1 MSNEKRPYKG
11 GNGKPGHAGNGKPG
25 NGKFSQGSGQGKF
38 NQGSG
43 QGEGGAKRKRRRR
56 SGSGNGSGAGEQNR
70 QQSQNSERT
79 QNQRSQNQRSQN
91 QSSQSQRSQGRPQK
105 WDDNSRG
112 DKKRF
117 EPRGENRHENRAE
130 SRTGRRFDG
139 LTSSERAE
147 RRAKTAHEDTKRGGG
162 GASRRNKSGHERNR
176 RSMSAREF
184 SAAAPSARSRTAD
197 TARATVFE
205 VLRSVAESDAY
216 ANLVLPKAIRSH
228 RLDHRDAGFATEL
241 TYGTLRHQG
250 TYDAILRHC
259 VDRPLE
265 KVGATT
271 LIVLRMGVHQLLNM
285 RVPAHAAL
293 NQSVSLAREKIGSGP
308 ASFINAVLRRVSERT
323 PEEWYELIVEE
334 AKDDTERMAL
344 LASHPGWIVRS
355 MRQAL
360 VAHGRPATEIEQL
373 LEADNLA
380 PVVNLV
386 ALPGLGSLEEAREQ
400 GAVDGELVEGS
411 ALYASGDLARL
422 ESVREGTVRAQDA
435 GSQLVARA
443 LAAAPLDGTDTA
455 WLDLCAGPGGKAALL
470 GALGIQRGASLVAN
484 EAAAHRAQLV
494 EGSLRPLPE
503 GSYAVLTGDG
513 REITSTLRA
522 HASELP
528 GSVEP
533 DQLFDRVMVDVPC
546 SGLGALRRR
555 PEARWRKSPRDIAE
569 LLPLQRQ
576 LLDAAI
582 SVTRPGGVIAYVT
595 CSPHAAETQ
604 NIVAEVLESGAVSL
618 LDSAAIL
625 REVALHTEGANGEP
639 VSVLAGEKD
648 PGHTPEIKVKKGAPV
663 VNASATTA
671 QLWPHVHGTD
681 AMFLALLRKN

>member
-11 GNGKPGHAGNGKPG
+11 GHGKSGHSGN
-25 NGKFSQGSGQGKF
+25 GKF
-38 NQGSG
+38 NQGKPNQGGGQGYG

-56 SGSGNGSGAGEQNR
+56 SGAGTGSGVSEQNR
-70 QQSQNSERT
+70 QQSQNSER
-79 QNQRSQNQRSQN
+79 SQNQRSQN
-91 QSSQSQRSQGRPQK
+91 HCSQSRPQK
-105 WDDNSRG
+105 WDDNSR
-112 DKKRF
+112 
-117 EPRGENRHENRAE
+117 PE

-139 LTSSERAE
+139 LTSVERAA
-147 RRAKTAHEDTKRGGG
+147 RRAKTEHDDTKRGGG
-162 GASRRNKSGHERNR
+162 GTSRRNKSGHERNR

-197 TARATVFE
+197 TARATVFD

-250 TYDAILRHC
+250 TYDAILSRC
-259 VDRPLE
+259 VDRSIE
-265 KVGATT
+265 KVGTTT

-293 NQSVSLAREKIGSGP
+293 NQSVSLAREKIGAGP

-323 PEEWYELIVEE
+323 PEEWYELIIED

-360 VAHGRPATEIEQL
+360 VAHGRPASEIEQL

-386 ALPGLGSLEEAREQ
+386 ALPGLGTLDEARDQ
-400 GAVDGELVEGS
+400 GAVDGELVDGS

-443 LAAAPLDGTDTA
+443 LAAAPLDGADTA

-484 EAAAHRAQLV
+484 EAAPHRAQLV
-494 EGSLRPLPE
+494 ESSMRPLPE
-503 GSYAVLTGDG
+503 DSYTVLTGDG
-513 REITSTLRA
+513 RQIRETLRRNT
-522 HASELP
+522 SDLP
-528 GSVEP
+528 GSIEP
-533 DQLFDRVMVDVPC
+533 GQLFDRVMVDVPC

-555 PEARWRKSPRDIAE
+555 PA
-569 LLPLQRQ
+569 
-576 LLDAAI
+576 
-582 SVTRPGGVIAYVT
+582 
-595 CSPHAAETQ
+595 
-604 NIVAEVLESGAVSL
+604 
-618 LDSAAIL
+618 
-625 REVALHTEGANGEP
+625 
-639 VSVLAGEKD
+639 
-648 PGHTPEIKVKKGAPV
+648 
-663 VNASATTA
+663 
-671 QLWPHVHGTD
+671 
-681 AMFLALLRKN
+681 

>member
-11 GNGKPGHAGNGKPG
+11 GHGKPGHGNTG
-25 NGKFSQGSGQGKF
+25 NGKFNQSG
-38 NQGSG
+38 G

-56 SGSGNGSGAGEQNR
+56 SGTGSGVNEQNR
-70 QQSQNSERT
+70 QNSQRG
-79 QNQRSQNQRSQN
+79 QNQRSQN
-91 QSSQSQRSQGRPQK
+91 QRSQGRPQK
-105 WDDNSRG
+105 WDDNSRP
-112 DKKRF
+112 
-117 EPRGENRHENRAE
+117 ESHTE

-139 LTSSERAE
+139 LTSVERAA
-147 RRAKTAHEDTKRGGG
+147 RRAKTEHDDTKRGGG
-162 GASRRNKSGHERNR
+162 GTSRRNKSGHERNR

-197 TARATVFE
+197 TARATVFD

-250 TYDAILRHC
+250 TYDAILSRC
-259 VDRPLE
+259 VDRPIE
-265 KVGATT
+265 KVGTTT

-293 NQSVSLAREKIGSGP
+293 NQSVSLAREKIGAGP

-323 PEEWYELIVEE
+323 PEEWYELIIED

-360 VAHGRPATEIEQL
+360 VAHGRPASEIEQL

-386 ALPGLGSLEEAREQ
+386 ALPGLGSLDEAREQ

-484 EAAAHRAQLV
+484 EAAPHRAQLV
-494 EGSLRPLPE
+494 ESSMRPLPE
-503 GSYAVLTGDG
+503 NSYTVLTGDG
-513 REITSTLRA
+513 RQIRETLRKN
-522 HASELP
+522 ASNLP
-528 GSVEP
+528 GSIEP
-533 DQLFDRVMVDVPC
+533 DHLFDRVMVDVPC

-576 LLDAAI
+576 LLEAAI
-582 SVTRPGGVIAYVT
+582 EATRPGGVIAYVT

-618 LDSAAIL
+618 LDSAASL
-625 REVALHTEGANGEP
+625 REVALRTEGTNGEP

-648 PGHTPEIKVKKGAPV
+648 PGHTPEIKVKKGARAV
-663 VNASATTA
+663 KASENPTTA

>member
-1 MSNEKRPYKG
+1 MSNEKRPHKG
-11 GNGKPGHAGNGKPG
+11 GHGKPSHSGKPG
-25 NGKFSQGSGQGKF
+25 NGKFNQGKPNQGKSHQGGGQGY
-38 NQGSG
+38 G

-56 SGSGNGSGAGEQNR
+56 SGAGNGSGSGVSEQNR
-70 QQSQNSERT
+70 QQSQNSQRA
-79 QNQRSQNQRSQN
+79 QNQQ
-91 QSSQSQRSQGRPQK
+91 SQGRPQK
-105 WDDNSRG
+105 WDDNSRS
-112 DKKRF
+112 
-117 EPRGENRHENRAE
+117 E

-139 LTSSERAE
+139 LTSVERAE

-162 GASRRNKSGHERNR
+162 GTSQRNKSGHERNR

-197 TARATVFE
+197 TARATVFD

-265 KVGATT
+265 KVGTTT

-293 NQSVSLAREKIGSGP
+293 NQSVSLARERIGAGP

-323 PEEWYELIVEE
+323 PEEWYELIIED

-344 LASHPGWIVRS
+344 LASHPAWIVRS

-360 VAHGRPATEIEQL
+360 VAHGRPASEIEQL

-400 GAVDGELVEGS
+400 GAVYGELVEGS

-470 GALGIQRGASLVAN
+470 GAIGVQRGASLVAN
-484 EAAAHRAQLV
+484 EAAPHRAQLV
-494 EGSLRPLPE
+494 ESSMRPLPE
-503 GSYAVLTGDG
+503 DSYTVLTGDG
-513 REITSTLRA
+513 RQIRETLRKN
-522 HASELP
+522 ASALP

-533 DQLFDRVMVDVPC
+533 GQLFDRVMVDVPC

-582 SVTRPGGVIAYVT
+582 EATRSGGVIAYVT

-604 NIVAEVLESGAVSL
+604 NIVAGVLESGAVSL
-618 LDSAAIL
+618 LDSAAAL
-625 REVALHTEGANGEP
+625 REIALHIEGANGEF

-663 VNASATTA
+663 VKASENPTTA

>member
-1 MSNEKRPYKG
+1 MSNEKRPHKG
-11 GNGKPGHAGNGKPG
+11 GHSKPGHSGKPG
-25 NGKFSQGSGQGKF
+25 NGKFNQGKPNQGKSHQGGGQGY
-38 NQGSG
+38 G

-56 SGSGNGSGAGEQNR
+56 SGAGNGSGSGVSEQNR
-70 QQSQNSERT
+70 QQSQNSQRA
-79 QNQRSQNQRSQN
+79 QNQQ
-91 QSSQSQRSQGRPQK
+91 SQGRPQK
-105 WDDNSRG
+105 WDDNSRS
-112 DKKRF
+112 
-117 EPRGENRHENRAE
+117 E

-139 LTSSERAE
+139 LTSVERAE

-162 GASRRNKSGHERNR
+162 GTSQRNKSGHERNR

-197 TARATVFE
+197 TARATVFD

-265 KVGATT
+265 KVGTTT

-293 NQSVSLAREKIGSGP
+293 NQSVSLAREKIGAGP

-323 PEEWYELIVEE
+323 PEEWYELIIEE

-344 LASHPGWIVRS
+344 LASHPAWIVRS

-360 VAHGRPATEIEQL
+360 VAHGRPASEIEQL

-400 GAVDGELVEGS
+400 GAVYGELVEGS

-470 GALGIQRGASLVAN
+470 GAIGVQRGASLVAN
-484 EAAAHRAQLV
+484 EAAPHRAQLV
-494 EGSLRPLPE
+494 ESSMRPLPE
-503 GSYAVLTGDG
+503 DSYTVLTGDG
-513 REITSTLRA
+513 RQIRETLRKN
-522 HASELP
+522 ASALP

-533 DQLFDRVMVDVPC
+533 GQLFDRVMVDVPC

-582 SVTRPGGVIAYVT
+582 EATRSGGVIAYVT

-618 LDSAAIL
+618 LDSAAAL
-625 REVALHTEGANGEP
+625 REIALHIEGANGEF

-663 VNASATTA
+663 VKASENPTTA

>member
-1 MSNEKRPYKG
+1 MSNEKRPHKG
-11 GNGKPGHAGNGKPG
+11 GHGKPGHSGKPG
-25 NGKFSQGSGQGKF
+25 NGKF

-43 QGEGGAKRKRRRR
+43 QGEGGTKRKRRRR
-56 SGSGNGSGAGEQNR
+56 SGAGVSEQNL
-70 QQSQNSERT
+70 
-79 QNQRSQNQRSQN
+79 QRSQNSQRAQN
-91 QSSQSQRSQGRPQK
+91 QQSQGRLQK
-105 WDDNSRG
+105 WDDSSRS
-112 DKKRF
+112 
-117 EPRGENRHENRAE
+117 E

-139 LTSSERAE
+139 LTSVERAA

-162 GASRRNKSGHERNR
+162 GTSQRNKSGHERNR

-197 TARATVFE
+197 TARATVFD

-250 TYDAILRHC
+250 TYDAILRRC

-265 KVGATT
+265 KVGVTT

-293 NQSVSLAREKIGSGP
+293 NQSVSLAREKIGAGP

-323 PEEWYELIVEE
+323 PEEWYELIIED

-344 LASHPGWIVRS
+344 LASHPAWIVRS

-360 VAHGRPATEIEQL
+360 VAHGRPASEIEQL

-470 GALGIQRGASLVAN
+470 GAIGVQCGASLVAN
-484 EAAAHRAQLV
+484 EAAPHRAQLV
-494 EGSLRPLPE
+494 ESSMRPLPE
-503 GSYAVLTGDG
+503 DSYTVLTGDG
-513 REITSTLRA
+513 RQIRETLRKN
-522 HASELP
+522 ASALP

-533 DQLFDRVMVDVPC
+533 GQLFDRVMVDVPC

-582 SVTRPGGVIAYVT
+582 EATRPGGVIAYVT

-618 LDSAAIL
+618 LDSAAAL
-625 REVALHTEGANGEP
+625 REIALHIEGANGES

-648 PGHTPEIKVKKGAPV
+648 PSHTPEIKVKKGAPV
-663 VNASATTA
+663 VKASENPTTA

>member
-1 MSNEKRPYKG
+1 MSNEKRPHKG
-11 GNGKPGHAGNGKPG
+11 GNGKPGHTGNGKPG
-25 NGKFSQGSGQGKF
+25 NGKFSQDKFGRGGF
-38 NQGSG
+38 NQAGDQG
-43 QGEGGAKRKRRRR
+43 QGGAKRKRRRR

-70 QQSQNSERT
+70 QQ
-79 QNQRSQNQRSQN
+79 
-91 QSSQSQRSQGRPQK
+91 K
-105 WDDNSRG
+105 WDNNSRG

-117 EPRGENRHENRAE
+117 ENRGENRAE
-130 SRTGRRFDG
+130 SRANRRFDG
-139 LTSSERAE
+139 LTSVERAE
-147 RRAKTAHEDTKRGGG
+147 RRAKAAHEDTKRGGG
-162 GASRRNKSGHERNR
+162 GTSQRNKSGHERNR

-265 KVGATT
+265 KVGTTT

-293 NQSVSLAREKIGSGP
+293 NQSVSLAREKIGAGP

-323 PEEWYELIVEE
+323 PEEWYELIIEE

-344 LASHPGWIVRS
+344 LASHPAWIVRS

-386 ALPGLGSLEEAREQ
+386 ALPGLGSLDEAREQ

-443 LAAAPLDGTDTA
+443 LAVAPLDGPDTA

-470 GALGIQRGASLVAN
+470 AALGVQRGASLVAN

-533 DQLFDRVMVDVPC
+533 GQLFDRVMVDVPC

-604 NIVAEVLESGAVSL
+604 NIVAEALESGAVSL

-625 REVALHTEGANGEP
+625 REVALHTEDSNGEP

>member
-1 MSNEKRPYKG
+1 M
-11 GNGKPGHAGNGKPG
+11 
-25 NGKFSQGSGQGKF
+25 
-38 NQGSG
+38 
-43 QGEGGAKRKRRRR
+43 
-56 SGSGNGSGAGEQNR
+56 
-70 QQSQNSERT
+70 
-79 QNQRSQNQRSQN
+79 
-91 QSSQSQRSQGRPQK
+91 
-105 WDDNSRG
+105 
-112 DKKRF
+112 
-117 EPRGENRHENRAE
+117 
-130 SRTGRRFDG
+130 
-139 LTSSERAE
+139 
-147 RRAKTAHEDTKRGGG
+147 
-162 GASRRNKSGHERNR
+162 
-176 RSMSAREF
+176 
-184 SAAAPSARSRTAD
+184 
-197 TARATVFE
+197 
-205 VLRSVAESDAY
+205 AESDAY

-265 KVGATT
+265 KVGTTT

-293 NQSVSLAREKIGSGP
+293 NQSVSLAREKIGAGP

-323 PEEWYELIVEE
+323 PEEWYELIIEE

-344 LASHPGWIVRS
+344 LASHPAWIVRS

-386 ALPGLGSLEEAREQ
+386 ALPGLGSLDEAREQ

-443 LAAAPLDGTDTA
+443 LAAAPLDGPDTA

-470 GALGIQRGASLVAN
+470 GALGIQRGASLIAN

-513 REITSTLRA
+513 RQIRETLRKN
-522 HASELP
+522 ASDLP

-533 DQLFDRVMVDVPC
+533 GQLFDRVMVDVPC

-604 NIVAEVLESGAVSL
+604 NIVAEALESGAVSL

-625 REVALHTEGANGEP
+625 REVALHTEDANGEP

>member
-11 GNGKPGHAGNGKPG
+11 GHGKSGHAGNGKPG
-25 NGKFSQGSGQGKF
+25 NGKFIQGSGQGKF

-70 QQSQNSERT
+70 QQSQNSQRS
-79 QNQRSQNQRSQN
+79 QNQRAQNQRSQN
-91 QSSQSQRSQGRPQK
+91 QSSQGRQQK
-105 WDDNSRG
+105 WDNNSRG

-197 TARATVFE
+197 TARATVFD

-334 AKDDTERMAL
+334 AKDDTERQAL
-344 LASHPGWIVRS
+344 LASHPAWIVRS

-360 VAHGRPATEIEQL
+360 VAHGRPAAEIEQL

-484 EAAAHRAQLV
+484 EAAPHRAQLV
-494 EGSLRPLPE
+494 EGSMRPLPE

-555 PEARWRKSPRDIAE
+555 PEARWRKFPRDIAE

-625 REVALHTEGANGEP
+625 REVALHTEDANGEP

>member
-11 GNGKPGHAGNGKPG
+11 GHGKPGHAGNGKPG
-25 NGKFSQGSGQGKF
+25 NGKFSQGKP
-38 NQGSG
+38 NQGTG

-70 QQSQNSERT
+70 QQ
-79 QNQRSQNQRSQN
+79 
-91 QSSQSQRSQGRPQK
+91 K
-105 WDDNSRG
+105 WDNNSRG

-117 EPRGENRHENRAE
+117 EPRGENRFENRGENRAE
-130 SRTGRRFDG
+130 SRANRRFDG
-139 LTSSERAE
+139 LTSVERAA
-147 RRAKTAHEDTKRGGG
+147 RRAKAAHEDTKRGGG

-265 KVGATT
+265 KVGTTT

-323 PEEWYELIVEE
+323 PEEWYEIIIEE

-344 LASHPGWIVRS
+344 LASHPAWIVRS

-386 ALPGLGSLEEAREQ
+386 ALPGLGSLDEAREQ
-400 GAVDGELVEGS
+400 GAVDGELVEDS

-470 GALGIQRGASLVAN
+470 GALGIQRGASLIAN

-503 GSYAVLTGDG
+503 DSYTVLTGDG
-513 REITSTLRA
+513 RQIRETLRKN
-522 HASELP
+522 ASDLP
-528 GSVEP
+528 GSIEP
-533 DQLFDRVMVDVPC
+533 GQLFDRVMVDVPC

-582 SVTRPGGVIAYVT
+582 SVTRSGGVIAYVT

-625 REVALHTEGANGEP
+625 REVALHTGDANGEP

-648 PGHTPEIKVKKGAPV
+648 PGYTPQIKVKKGAPV

>member
-1 MSNEKRPYKG
+1 MSNEKRPHKG
-11 GNGKPGHAGNGKPG
+11 GHGKPGHSGKPG
-25 NGKFSQGSGQGKF
+25 NGKFNQGKPNQGKSHQGGGQGY
-38 NQGSG
+38 G
-43 QGEGGAKRKRRRR
+43 QSEGGAKRKRRRR
-56 SGSGNGSGAGEQNR
+56 SGAGNGSGSGVSEQNR
-70 QQSQNSERT
+70 QQSQNSQRA
-79 QNQRSQNQRSQN
+79 QNQQ
-91 QSSQSQRSQGRPQK
+91 SQGRPQK
-105 WDDNSRG
+105 WDDNSRS
-112 DKKRF
+112 
-117 EPRGENRHENRAE
+117 E

-139 LTSSERAE
+139 LTSVERAE

-162 GASRRNKSGHERNR
+162 GTSQRNKSGHERNR

-197 TARATVFE
+197 TARATVFD

-265 KVGATT
+265 KVGVTT

-293 NQSVSLAREKIGSGP
+293 NQSVSLAREKIGAGP

-323 PEEWYELIVEE
+323 PEEWYELIIEE

-344 LASHPGWIVRS
+344 LASHPAWIVRS

-360 VAHGRPATEIEQL
+360 VAHGRPASEIEQL

-400 GAVDGELVEGS
+400 GAVYGELVEGS

-470 GALGIQRGASLVAN
+470 GAIGVQRGASLVAN
-484 EAAAHRAQLV
+484 EAAPHRAQLV
-494 EGSLRPLPE
+494 ESSMRPLPE
-503 GSYAVLTGDG
+503 DSYTVLTGDG
-513 REITSTLRA
+513 RQIRETLRKN
-522 HASELP
+522 ASALP

-533 DQLFDRVMVDVPC
+533 GQLFDRVMVDVPC

-582 SVTRPGGVIAYVT
+582 EATRSGGVIAYVT

-618 LDSAAIL
+618 LDSAAAL
-625 REVALHTEGANGEP
+625 REIALHIEGANGEF

-663 VNASATTA
+663 VKASENPTTA

>member
-1 MSNEKRPYKG
+1 MSNEKCPHKG
-11 GNGKPGHAGNGKPG
+11 GNGKPGHTGNGKPG
-25 NGKFSQGSGQGKF
+25 NGKFSQGGGQGY
-38 NQGSG
+38 G

-70 QQSQNSERT
+70 QQ
-79 QNQRSQNQRSQN
+79 
-91 QSSQSQRSQGRPQK
+91 K
-105 WDDNSRG
+105 WDNNSRG

-117 EPRGENRHENRAE
+117 ENRGENRAE

-139 LTSSERAE
+139 LTSVERAA
-147 RRAKTAHEDTKRGGG
+147 RRAKTEHEDTKRGGG
-162 GASRRNKSGHERNR
+162 GTSQRNKSGHERNR

-197 TARATVFE
+197 TARATVFD

-250 TYDAILRHC
+250 TYDAILSRC

-265 KVGATT
+265 KVGTTT

-323 PEEWYELIVEE
+323 PEEWYELIIEE

-344 LASHPGWIVRS
+344 LASHPAWIVRS

-360 VAHGRPATEIEQL
+360 VAHGRPASEIEQL

-386 ALPGLGSLEEAREQ
+386 ALPGLGSLDEAREQ

-443 LAAAPLDGTDTA
+443 LAVAPLDGTDTA

-470 GALGIQRGASLVAN
+470 GALGIQRGASLIAN
-484 EAAAHRAQLV
+484 EAAPHRAQLV
-494 EGSLRPLPE
+494 ESSMRPLPE
-503 GSYAVLTGDG
+503 DSYTVLTGDG
-513 REITSTLRA
+513 RQIRETLRKN
-522 HASELP
+522 ASDLP
-528 GSVEP
+528 GSIEP
-533 DQLFDRVMVDVPC
+533 GQLFDRVMVDVPC

-582 SVTRPGGVIAYVT
+582 EATRPGGVIAYVT

-604 NIVAEVLESGAVSL
+604 NIVAEALESGAVSL

-625 REVALHTEGANGEP
+625 REVALHTEDANGEP

>member
-1 MSNEKRPYKG
+1 MSNEKRPHKG

-56 SGSGNGSGAGEQNR
+56 SGAGSGSGVSEQNR
-70 QQSQNSERT
+70 QQSQNS
-79 QNQRSQNQRSQN
+79 QRSQN
-91 QSSQSQRSQGRPQK
+91 QSSQGRQQK
-105 WDDNSRG
+105 WDNNSRG

-176 RSMSAREF
+176 RSMLAREF

-293 NQSVSLAREKIGSGP
+293 NQSVSLAREKIGAGP

-334 AKDDTERMAL
+334 AKDDTERQAL
-344 LASHPGWIVRS
+344 LASHPAWIVRS

-443 LAAAPLDGTDTA
+443 LAAAPLDGPDTA

-470 GALGIQRGASLVAN
+470 AALGVQRGASLVAN

-604 NIVAEVLESGAVSL
+604 NIVAEALESGAVSL

-625 REVALHTEGANGEP
+625 REVALHTEDANGEP

>member
-11 GNGKPGHAGNGKPG
+11 GHGKPGHAGNGKPG
-25 NGKFSQGSGQGKF
+25 NGKFGRGGF
-38 NQGSG
+38 NQAGDQGNG
-43 QGEGGAKRKRRRR
+43 QGGAKRKRRRR
-56 SGSGNGSGAGEQNR
+56 SGSGNGSGVGEQNR
-70 QQSQNSERT
+70 QQNQNS
-79 QNQRSQNQRSQN
+79 Q
-91 QSSQSQRSQGRPQK
+91 RPQK
-105 WDDNSRG
+105 WDNNSRG
-112 DKKRF
+112 GKKRF
-117 EPRGENRHENRAE
+117 ENRGENRAE

-139 LTSSERAE
+139 LTSVERAE

-162 GASRRNKSGHERNR
+162 GTSQRNKSGHERNR

-250 TYDAILRHC
+250 TYDAILSRC
-259 VDRPLE
+259 VDRPIE
-265 KVGATT
+265 KVGTTT

-293 NQSVSLAREKIGSGP
+293 NQSVSLAREKIGAGP

-323 PEEWYELIVEE
+323 PEEWYELIIED

-360 VAHGRPATEIEQL
+360 VAHGRPASEIEQL

-494 EGSLRPLPE
+494 ESSMRPLPE
-503 GSYAVLTGDG
+503 DSYTVLTGDG
-513 REITSTLRA
+513 RQIRETLRKN
-522 HASELP
+522 ASDLP
-528 GSVEP
+528 GSIEP
-533 DQLFDRVMVDVPC
+533 GQLFDRVMVDVPC

-582 SVTRPGGVIAYVT
+582 EATRPGGVIAYVT

-618 LDSAAIL
+618 LDSAAAL

-663 VNASATTA
+663 VKASENPTTA

>member
-1 MSNEKRPYKG
+1 MSNEKRPHKG
-11 GNGKPGHAGNGKPG
+11 GHGKPGHSGKPG
-25 NGKFSQGSGQGKF
+25 NGKFNQGKPNQGKSHQGGGQGY
-38 NQGSG
+38 G

-56 SGSGNGSGAGEQNR
+56 SGAGNGSGSGVSEQNR
-70 QQSQNSERT
+70 QQSQNSQRA
-79 QNQRSQNQRSQN
+79 QNQQ
-91 QSSQSQRSQGRPQK
+91 SQGRPQK
-105 WDDNSRG
+105 WDDNSRS
-112 DKKRF
+112 
-117 EPRGENRHENRAE
+117 E

-139 LTSSERAE
+139 LTSVERAE

-162 GASRRNKSGHERNR
+162 GTSQRNKSGHERNR

-197 TARATVFE
+197 TARATVFD

-265 KVGATT
+265 KVGVTT

-293 NQSVSLAREKIGSGP
+293 NQSVSLAREKIGAGP

-323 PEEWYELIVEE
+323 PEEWYELIIEE

-344 LASHPGWIVRS
+344 LASHPAWIVRS

-360 VAHGRPATEIEQL
+360 VAHGRPASEIEQL

-443 LAAAPLDGTDTA
+443 LAAAPLDGTDIA

-470 GALGIQRGASLVAN
+470 GAIGVQRGASLVAN
-484 EAAAHRAQLV
+484 EAAPHRAQLV
-494 EGSLRPLPE
+494 ESSMRPLPE
-503 GSYAVLTGDG
+503 DSYTVLTGDG
-513 REITSTLRA
+513 RQIRETLRKN
-522 HASELP
+522 ASALP

-533 DQLFDRVMVDVPC
+533 GQLFDRVMVDVPC

-582 SVTRPGGVIAYVT
+582 EATRSGGVIAYVT

-618 LDSAAIL
+618 LDSAAAL
-625 REVALHTEGANGEP
+625 REIALHIEGANGEF

-663 VNASATTA
+663 VKASENPTTA

>member
-11 GNGKPGHAGNGKPG
+11 GYGKPGHAGNAGK
-25 NGKFSQGSGQGKF
+25 GKF
-38 NQGSG
+38 N

-56 SGSGNGSGAGEQNR
+56 SGAGNGSGVSEQNR
-70 QQSQNSERT
+70 QQSQNSQRA
-79 QNQRSQNQRSQN
+79 QN
-91 QSSQSQRSQGRPQK
+91 QRSQGRPQK
-105 WDDNSRG
+105 WDGNSRSES
-112 DKKRF
+112 RS
-117 EPRGENRHENRAE
+117 E

-139 LTSSERAE
+139 LTSVERAA
-147 RRAKTAHEDTKRGGG
+147 RRAKTEHDDTKRGGG
-162 GASRRNKSGHERNR
+162 GTTQRNKSGHERNR

-197 TARATVFE
+197 TARATVFD

-250 TYDAILRHC
+250 TYDAILSRC
-259 VDRPLE
+259 VDRPIE
-265 KVGATT
+265 KVGTTT

-293 NQSVSLAREKIGSGP
+293 NQSVSLAREKIGAGP

-323 PEEWYELIVEE
+323 PEEWYELIIED

-360 VAHGRPATEIEQL
+360 VAHGRPASEIEQL

-386 ALPGLGSLEEAREQ
+386 ALPGLGSLDEAREQ

-484 EAAAHRAQLV
+484 EAAPHRAQLV
-494 EGSLRPLPE
+494 ESSMRPLPE
-503 GSYAVLTGDG
+503 DSYTVFTGDG
-513 REITSTLRA
+513 RQIRETLRKN
-522 HASELP
+522 ASDLP
-528 GSVEP
+528 GSIEP
-533 DQLFDRVMVDVPC
+533 GQLFDRVMVDVPC

-582 SVTRPGGVIAYVT
+582 EATRPGGVIAYVT

-618 LDSAAIL
+618 LDSAAAL
-625 REVALHTEGANGEP
+625 REVALHTDGANGEP

-648 PGHTPEIKVKKGAPV
+648 PGHIPEIKVKKGAPV
-663 VNASATTA
+663 VKASENPTTA

>member
-11 GNGKPGHAGNGKPG
+11 GQGKPG
-25 NGKFSQGSGQGKF
+25 NAGNAGNGKF
-38 NQGSG
+38 NQGKSHQGGGQGYG

-70 QQSQNSERT
+70 QQSQNS
-79 QNQRSQNQRSQN
+79 QRSQNQRSQ
-91 QSSQSQRSQGRPQK
+91 K
-105 WDDNSRG
+105 WDDNSR
-112 DKKRF
+112 
-117 EPRGENRHENRAE
+117 PE

-139 LTSSERAE
+139 LTSVERAA
-147 RRAKTAHEDTKRGGG
+147 RRAKTEHEDTKRGGG
-162 GASRRNKSGHERNR
+162 GTSQRNKSGHERNR

-197 TARATVFE
+197 TARATVFD

-250 TYDAILRHC
+250 TYDAILSRC

-265 KVGATT
+265 KVGTTT

-293 NQSVSLAREKIGSGP
+293 NQSVSLAREKIGAGP

-323 PEEWYELIVEE
+323 PEEWYELIIED

-360 VAHGRPATEIEQL
+360 VAHGRPASEIEQL

-386 ALPGLGSLEEAREQ
+386 ALPGLGSLDEAREQ

-484 EAAAHRAQLV
+484 EAAPHRAQLV
-494 EGSLRPLPE
+494 ESSMRPLPE
-503 GSYAVLTGDG
+503 DSYTVLTGDG
-513 REITSTLRA
+513 RQIRETLRKN
-522 HASELP
+522 ASNLP
-528 GSVEP
+528 GSIEP
-533 DQLFDRVMVDVPC
+533 GQLFDRVMVDVPC

-582 SVTRPGGVIAYVT
+582 EATRPGGVIAYVT

-618 LDSAAIL
+618 LDSAAAL
-625 REVALHTEGANGEP
+625 RDVALHTEGPNGEP

-648 PGHTPEIKVKKGAPV
+648 PGHTPEIKVKKGAPAV
-663 VNASATTA
+663 KASQNPTTA

>member
-11 GNGKPGHAGNGKPG
+11 GHGKPGHAGNGKPG
-25 NGKFSQGSGQGKF
+25 NGKFGPDKFGRGGF
-38 NQGSG
+38 NQAGDQG
-43 QGEGGAKRKRRRR
+43 QGGAKRKRRRR
-56 SGSGNGSGAGEQNR
+56 SGSGSGAGEQNR
-70 QQSQNSERT
+70 QQNQN
-79 QNQRSQNQRSQN
+79 
-91 QSSQSQRSQGRPQK
+91 SQRSQK
-105 WDDNSRG
+105 WDNNSRG

-117 EPRGENRHENRAE
+117 EPRGKNRHENRAE

-139 LTSSERAE
+139 LTSVERAA
-147 RRAKTAHEDTKRGGG
+147 RRAKTEHEDTKRGGG
-162 GASRRNKSGHERNR
+162 GTSQRNKSGHERNR

-241 TYGTLRHQG
+241 TYGTLRHQD
-250 TYDAILRHC
+250 TYDAILSRC

-265 KVGATT
+265 KVGTTT

-293 NQSVSLAREKIGSGP
+293 NQSVSLAREKIGAGP

-344 LASHPGWIVRS
+344 LASHPAWIVRS

-360 VAHGRPATEIEQL
+360 VAHGRPASEIEQL

-386 ALPGLGSLEEAREQ
+386 ALPGLGSLDEAREQ

-443 LAAAPLDGTDTA
+443 LAVAPLDGTDTA

-470 GALGIQRGASLVAN
+470 GALGIQRGASLIAN
-484 EAAAHRAQLV
+484 EAAPHRAQLV
-494 EGSLRPLPE
+494 ESSMRPLPE
-503 GSYAVLTGDG
+503 DSYAVLTGDG
-513 REITSTLRA
+513 REITSTLRT

-533 DQLFDRVMVDVPC
+533 GQLFDRVMVDVPC

-582 SVTRPGGVIAYVT
+582 EATRPGGVIAYVT

-604 NIVAEVLESGAVSL
+604 NIVAEALESGAVSL

>member
-11 GNGKPGHAGNGKPG
+11 GHGKPGHAGNGKPG
-25 NGKFSQGSGQGKF
+25 NGKFSQGSGQSKFNQGGGQGKFNQGGGQGKF
-38 NQGSG
+38 NQGS
-43 QGEGGAKRKRRRR
+43 GEGGAKRKRRRR

-70 QQSQNSERT
+70 QQSQNQRS
-79 QNQRSQNQRSQN
+79 QGQRSQNQN
-91 QSSQSQRSQGRPQK
+91 FQGRPQK
-105 WDDNSRG
+105 WEDNSRS
-112 DKKRF
+112 
-117 EPRGENRHENRAE
+117 E

-139 LTSSERAE
+139 LTSVERAA
-147 RRAKTAHEDTKRGGG
+147 RRAMTEHEDTKRGGG
-162 GASRRNKSGHERNR
+162 GTSQRNKSGHERNR

-197 TARATVFE
+197 TARATVFD

-265 KVGATT
+265 KVGTTT

-323 PEEWYELIVEE
+323 PEEWYELIIEE

-344 LASHPGWIVRS
+344 LASHPAWIVRS

-360 VAHGRPATEIEQL
+360 VAHGRPASEIEQL

-386 ALPGLGSLEEAREQ
+386 ALPGLGSLDEAREQ

-470 GALGIQRGASLVAN
+470 GALGIQRGASLIAN

-513 REITSTLRA
+513 RQIRETLRKN
-522 HASELP
+522 ASDLP

-533 DQLFDRVMVDVPC
+533 GQLFDRVMVDVPC

-604 NIVAEVLESGAVSL
+604 NIVAEALESGAVSL

-625 REVALHTEGANGEP
+625 REVALHTEDANGEP

>member
-1 MSNEKRPYKG
+1 MSNEKRPHKG
-11 GNGKPGHAGNGKPG
+11 GHGKPGHSGKPG
-25 NGKFSQGSGQGKF
+25 NGKFGPDKFGRGGF
-38 NQGSG
+38 NQAGDQGNG
-43 QGEGGAKRKRRRR
+43 QGGAKRKRRRR

-70 QQSQNSERT
+70 QQ
-79 QNQRSQNQRSQN
+79 
-91 QSSQSQRSQGRPQK
+91 K
-105 WDDNSRG
+105 WDNNSRG

-117 EPRGENRHENRAE
+117 EPRGENRFENRGENRAE

-139 LTSSERAE
+139 LTSVERAE
-147 RRAKTAHEDTKRGGG
+147 RRAKTEHDDTKRGGG
-162 GASRRNKSGHERNR
+162 GTSQRNKSGHERNR

-184 SAAAPSARSRTAD
+184 SAAAPSARSRTTD
-197 TARATVFE
+197 TARATVFD

-250 TYDAILRHC
+250 TYDAILSRC
-259 VDRPLE
+259 VDRPIE
-265 KVGATT
+265 KVGTTT

-293 NQSVSLAREKIGSGP
+293 NQSVSLAREKIGAGP

-323 PEEWYELIVEE
+323 PEEWYEIIIEE

-386 ALPGLGSLEEAREQ
+386 ALPGLGSLDEAREQ
-400 GAVDGELVEGS
+400 GAIDGELVEGS

-484 EAAAHRAQLV
+484 EAAPHRAQLV
-494 EGSLRPLPE
+494 ESSMRPLPE
-503 GSYAVLTGDG
+503 DSYTVLTGDG
-513 REITSTLRA
+513 RQIRETLRKN
-522 HASELP
+522 ASDLP
-528 GSVEP
+528 GSIEP
-533 DQLFDRVMVDVPC
+533 GQLFDRVMVDVPC

-604 NIVAEVLESGAVSL
+604 NIVAEALESGAVSL
-618 LDSAAIL
+618 LDSAAAL
-625 REVALHTEGANGEP
+625 REVALHTEGPNGEP

>member
-1 MSNEKRPYKG
+1 MSNEKRPHKG
-11 GNGKPGHAGNGKPG
+11 GHGKPGHAGNGKPG
-25 NGKFSQGSGQGKF
+25 NGKFNQGSGQGKF

-79 QNQRSQNQRSQN
+79 QNQRSQNQ
-91 QSSQSQRSQGRPQK
+91 SSQSQRSQGRPQK

-117 EPRGENRHENRAE
+117 EPRGENHHENRAE
-130 SRTGRRFDG
+130 SRANRRFDG
-139 LTSSERAE
+139 LTSVERAA

-197 TARATVFE
+197 TARATVFD

-334 AKDDTERMAL
+334 AKDDTERQAL
-344 LASHPGWIVRS
+344 LASHPAWIVRS

-386 ALPGLGSLEEAREQ
+386 ALPGLGSLDEAREQ

-443 LAAAPLDGTDTA
+443 LAVAPLDGTDTA

-618 LDSAAIL
+618 LDSAAAL

>member
-11 GNGKPGHAGNGKPG
+11 EHGKPGHAGNGKPG

-38 NQGSG
+38 NQGGG

-56 SGSGNGSGAGEQNR
+56 SGAGNGSSSGVSEQNR
-70 QQSQNSERT
+70 QQSQNS
-79 QNQRSQNQRSQN
+79 QRAQNQRSQN
-91 QSSQSQRSQGRPQK
+91 QSFQGRPQK

-112 DKKRF
+112 ESRT
-117 EPRGENRHENRAE
+117 E

-139 LTSSERAE
+139 LTSVERAA
-147 RRAKTAHEDTKRGGG
+147 RRAKTEHDDTKRGGG
-162 GASRRNKSGHERNR
+162 GTSQRNKSGHERNR

-197 TARATVFE
+197 TARATVFD

-250 TYDAILRHC
+250 TYDAILSRC
-259 VDRPLE
+259 VDRPIE
-265 KVGATT
+265 KVGTTT

-293 NQSVSLAREKIGSGP
+293 NQSVSLAREKIGAGP

-323 PEEWYELIVEE
+323 PEEWYELIIED

-344 LASHPGWIVRS
+344 LASHPAWIVRS

-360 VAHGRPATEIEQL
+360 VAHGRPASEIEQL

-386 ALPGLGSLEEAREQ
+386 ALPGLGSLDEAREQ

-443 LAAAPLDGTDTA
+443 LAAAPLDGPDTA

-470 GALGIQRGASLVAN
+470 GALGIQRGASLIAN
-484 EAAAHRAQLV
+484 EAAPHRAQLV
-494 EGSLRPLPE
+494 ESSMRPLPE
-503 GSYAVLTGDG
+503 GSYTVLTGDG
-513 REITSTLRA
+513 REITSTLRT

-533 DQLFDRVMVDVPC
+533 GQLFDRVMVDVPC

-604 NIVAEVLESGAVSL
+604 NIVAEALESGAVSL

-648 PGHTPEIKVKKGAPV
+648 PGHTPEIKVKKGAPA

>member
-11 GNGKPGHAGNGKPG
+11 GHSKPGHSGKPG
-25 NGKFSQGSGQGKF
+25 NGKFGQGSGQGKF
-38 NQGSG
+38 NQGGG

-56 SGSGNGSGAGEQNR
+56 SGAGNGSGSGVGEQNR
-70 QQSQNSERT
+70 QQNQNS
-79 QNQRSQNQRSQN
+79 Q
-91 QSSQSQRSQGRPQK
+91 RPQK
-105 WDDNSRG
+105 WDNNSRG

-117 EPRGENRHENRAE
+117 ENRGENRAE

-139 LTSSERAE
+139 LTSVERAA
-147 RRAKTAHEDTKRGGG
+147 RRAKTEHDDTKRGGG
-162 GASRRNKSGHERNR
+162 GTSQRNKSGHERNR

-197 TARATVFE
+197 TARATVFD

-250 TYDAILRHC
+250 TYDAILSRC
-259 VDRPLE
+259 VDRPIE
-265 KVGATT
+265 KVGTTT

-293 NQSVSLAREKIGSGP
+293 NQSVSLAREKIGAGP

-323 PEEWYELIVEE
+323 PEEWYELIIED

-360 VAHGRPATEIEQL
+360 VAHGRPASEIEQL

-386 ALPGLGSLEEAREQ
+386 ALPGLGSLDEALEQ

-484 EAAAHRAQLV
+484 EAAPHRAQLV
-494 EGSLRPLPE
+494 ESSMRPLPE
-503 GSYAVLTGDG
+503 DSYTVLTGDG
-513 REITSTLRA
+513 RQIRETLRKN
-522 HASELP
+522 ASELP

-533 DQLFDRVMVDVPC
+533 GQLFDRVMVDVPC

-604 NIVAEVLESGAVSL
+604 NIVAEALESGAVSL

>member
-11 GNGKPGHAGNGKPG
+11 GHGKPGHAGDAG
-25 NGKFSQGSGQGKF
+25 NGKF

-91 QSSQSQRSQGRPQK
+91 QSSQSQRSQGRQQK
-105 WDDNSRG
+105 WDNNSRG

-139 LTSSERAE
+139 LTSVERAA
-147 RRAKTAHEDTKRGGG
+147 RRAKTEHEDTKRGGG
-162 GASRRNKSGHERNR
+162 GTSQRNKSGHERNR

-197 TARATVFE
+197 TARATVFD

-250 TYDAILRHC
+250 TYDAILSRC
-259 VDRPLE
+259 VDRPIE
-265 KVGATT
+265 KVGTTT

-293 NQSVSLAREKIGSGP
+293 NQSVSLAREKIGAGP

-323 PEEWYELIVEE
+323 PEEWYELIIEE

-344 LASHPGWIVRS
+344 LASHPAWIVRS

-386 ALPGLGSLEEAREQ
+386 ALPGLGSLDEAREQ

-435 GSQLVARA
+435 GSQLIARA
-443 LAAAPLDGTDTA
+443 LAAAPLDGPDTA

-470 GALGIQRGASLVAN
+470 GALGIQRGASLIAN

-513 REITSTLRA
+513 RQIRETLRKN
-522 HASELP
+522 ASDLP
-528 GSVEP
+528 GSIEP
-533 DQLFDRVMVDVPC
+533 GQLFDRVMVDVPC

-582 SVTRPGGVIAYVT
+582 EATRPGGVIAYVT

-618 LDSAAIL
+618 LDSAAAL
-625 REVALHTEGANGEP
+625 REVALHAEGANGEP

>member
-1 MSNEKRPYKG
+1 MSNEKRPHKG
-11 GNGKPGHAGNGKPG
+11 GHGKPGHAGNGKPG

-56 SGSGNGSGAGEQNR
+56 SGAGSGSGVSEQNR
-70 QQSQNSERT
+70 QQSQNS
-79 QNQRSQNQRSQN
+79 QRSQN
-91 QSSQSQRSQGRPQK
+91 QSSQGRQQK
-105 WDDNSRG
+105 WDNNSRG

-197 TARATVFE
+197 TARATVFD

-265 KVGATT
+265 KVGTTT

-323 PEEWYELIVEE
+323 PEEWYEIIVEE
-334 AKDDTERMAL
+334 AKDDTERQAL
-344 LASHPGWIVRS
+344 LASHPAWIVRS

-360 VAHGRPATEIEQL
+360 VAHGRPAAEIEQL

-443 LAAAPLDGTDTA
+443 LAAAPLDGPDTA

-470 GALGIQRGASLVAN
+470 AALGVQRGASLVAN

-604 NIVAEVLESGAVSL
+604 NIVAEALESGAVSL

-625 REVALHTEGANGEP
+625 REVALHTEDANGEP

>member
-11 GNGKPGHAGNGKPG
+11 GHGKPGHSGKPG
-25 NGKFSQGSGQGKF
+25 NGKFSQGNSNQGGGQG
-38 NQGSG
+38 NG
-43 QGEGGAKRKRRRR
+43 QSEGGAKRKRRRR
-56 SGSGNGSGAGEQNR
+56 SGSGSGVNEQNR
-70 QQSQNSERT
+70 QQSQNS
-79 QNQRSQNQRSQN
+79 QRSQ
-91 QSSQSQRSQGRPQK
+91 K
-105 WDDNSRG
+105 WDNNSRG

-117 EPRGENRHENRAE
+117 ENRGENRGE

-139 LTSSERAE
+139 LTSVERAA
-147 RRAKTAHEDTKRGGG
+147 RRAKTEHDDTKRGGG
-162 GASRRNKSGHERNR
+162 GTSQRNKSGHERNR

-197 TARATVFE
+197 TARATVFD

-250 TYDAILRHC
+250 TYDAILSRC
-259 VDRPLE
+259 VDRPIE
-265 KVGATT
+265 KVGTTT

-293 NQSVSLAREKIGSGP
+293 NQSVSLAREKIGAGP

-323 PEEWYELIVEE
+323 PEEWYELIIEN

-360 VAHGRPATEIEQL
+360 VAHGRPASEIEQL

-386 ALPGLGSLEEAREQ
+386 ALPGLGSLDEAREQ
-400 GAVDGELVEGS
+400 GAVDGELVESS

-443 LAAAPLDGTDTA
+443 LAAAPLDGADTA

-470 GALGIQRGASLVAN
+470 GAIGVQRGASLVAN
-484 EAAAHRAQLV
+484 EAAPHRAQLV
-494 EGSLRPLPE
+494 ESSMRPLPE
-503 GSYAVLTGDG
+503 DSYTVLTGDG
-513 REITSTLRA
+513 RQIRGTLSKN
-522 HASELP
+522 ASALP
-528 GSVEP
+528 GSIEP
-533 DQLFDRVMVDVPC
+533 GQLFDRVMVDVPC

-582 SVTRPGGVIAYVT
+582 EATRPGGVIAYVT

-618 LDSAAIL
+618 LDSAAAL

-663 VNASATTA
+663 VKASENPTTA

>member
-1 MSNEKRPYKG
+1 MSNEKRPHKG
-11 GNGKPGHAGNGKPG
+11 GHGKPGHSGKPG
-25 NGKFSQGSGQGKF
+25 NGKF

-43 QGEGGAKRKRRRR
+43 QGEGGTKRKRRRR
-56 SGSGNGSGAGEQNR
+56 SGAGVSEQNL
-70 QQSQNSERT
+70 
-79 QNQRSQNQRSQN
+79 QRSQNSQRAQN
-91 QSSQSQRSQGRPQK
+91 QQSQGRLQK
-105 WDDNSRG
+105 WDDSSRS
-112 DKKRF
+112 
-117 EPRGENRHENRAE
+117 E

-139 LTSSERAE
+139 LTSVERAA

-162 GASRRNKSGHERNR
+162 GTSQRNKSGHERNR

-197 TARATVFE
+197 TARATVFD

-250 TYDAILRHC
+250 TYDAILRRC

-265 KVGATT
+265 KVGVTT

-293 NQSVSLAREKIGSGP
+293 NQSVSLAREKIGAGP

-323 PEEWYELIVEE
+323 PEEWYELIIED

-344 LASHPGWIVRS
+344 LASHPAWIVRS

-360 VAHGRPATEIEQL
+360 VAHGRPASEIEQL

-470 GALGIQRGASLVAN
+470 GAIGVQCGASLVAN
-484 EAAAHRAQLV
+484 EAAPHRAQLV
-494 EGSLRPLPE
+494 ESSMRPLPE
-503 GSYAVLTGDG
+503 DSYTVLTGDG
-513 REITSTLRA
+513 RQIRETLRKN
-522 HASELP
+522 ASALP

-533 DQLFDRVMVDVPC
+533 GQLFDRVMVDVPC

-582 SVTRPGGVIAYVT
+582 EATRPGGVIAYVT

-618 LDSAAIL
+618 LDSAAAL
-625 REVALHTEGANGEP
+625 REIALHIEGANGES

-663 VNASATTA
+663 VKASENPTTA

>member
-1 MSNEKRPYKG
+1 MSNEKRPHKG
-11 GNGKPGHAGNGKPG
+11 GHGKPGHSGKPG
-25 NGKFSQGSGQGKF
+25 NGKFNQGKPNQGKSHQGGGQGY
-38 NQGSG
+38 G

-56 SGSGNGSGAGEQNR
+56 SGAGNGSGSGVSEQNR
-70 QQSQNSERT
+70 QQSQNSQRA
-79 QNQRSQNQRSQN
+79 QNQQ
-91 QSSQSQRSQGRPQK
+91 SQGRPQK
-105 WDDNSRG
+105 WDDNSRS
-112 DKKRF
+112 
-117 EPRGENRHENRAE
+117 E

-139 LTSSERAE
+139 LTSVERAE

-162 GASRRNKSGHERNR
+162 GTSQRNKSGHERNR

-197 TARATVFE
+197 TARATVFD

-265 KVGATT
+265 KVGVTT

-293 NQSVSLAREKIGSGP
+293 NQSVSLAREKIGAGP

-323 PEEWYELIVEE
+323 PEEWYELIIEE

-344 LASHPGWIVRS
+344 LASHPAWIVRS

-360 VAHGRPATEIEQL
+360 VAHGRPASEIEQL

-400 GAVDGELVEGS
+400 GAVYGELVEGS

-470 GALGIQRGASLVAN
+470 GAIGVQRGASLVAN
-484 EAAAHRAQLV
+484 EAAPHRAQLV
-494 EGSLRPLPE
+494 ESSMRPLPE
-503 GSYAVLTGDG
+503 DSYTVLTGDG
-513 REITSTLRA
+513 RQIRETLRKN
-522 HASELP
+522 ASALP

-533 DQLFDRVMVDVPC
+533 GQLFDRVMVDVPC

-582 SVTRPGGVIAYVT
+582 EATRSGGVIAYVT

-618 LDSAAIL
+618 LDSAAAL
-625 REVALHTEGANGEP
+625 REIALHIEGANGES

>member
-1 MSNEKRPYKG
+1 MSNEKRPHKG
-11 GNGKPGHAGNGKPG
+11 GHGKPGHSGKPG
-25 NGKFSQGSGQGKF
+25 NGKF

-56 SGSGNGSGAGEQNR
+56 SGAGNGSGSGVSEQNR
-70 QQSQNSERT
+70 QQSQNSQRA
-79 QNQRSQNQRSQN
+79 QNQQ
-91 QSSQSQRSQGRPQK
+91 SQGRPQK
-105 WDDNSRG
+105 WDDSSR
-112 DKKRF
+112 
-117 EPRGENRHENRAE
+117 NE
-130 SRTGRRFDG
+130 SRTGHRFDG
-139 LTSSERAE
+139 LTSVERAA

-162 GASRRNKSGHERNR
+162 GTSQRNKSGHERNR

-197 TARATVFE
+197 TARATVFD

-228 RLDHRDAGFATEL
+228 HLDHRDAGFATEL
-241 TYGTLRHQG
+241 TYGTLRYQG

-265 KVGATT
+265 KVGVTT

-293 NQSVSLAREKIGSGP
+293 NQSVSLAREKIGAGP

-323 PEEWYELIVEE
+323 PEEWYELIIED

-344 LASHPGWIVRS
+344 LASHPAWIVRS

-360 VAHGRPATEIEQL
+360 VAHGRPASEIEQL

-484 EAAAHRAQLV
+484 EAAPHRAQLV
-494 EGSLRPLPE
+494 ESSMRPLPE
-503 GSYAVLTGDG
+503 GSYTVLTGDG
-513 REITSTLRA
+513 RQIRETLRKN
-522 HASELP
+522 ASDLP
-528 GSVEP
+528 GSIEP
-533 DQLFDRVMVDVPC
+533 GQFFDRVMVDVPC

-582 SVTRPGGVIAYVT
+582 EATRPGGVIAYVT

-618 LDSAAIL
+618 LDSAAAL

-648 PGHTPEIKVKKGAPV
+648 PGHTPEIKVKKGAPAV
-663 VNASATTA
+663 KASQTPTTA

>member
-1 MSNEKRPYKG
+1 MSNEKRPHKG
-11 GNGKPGHAGNGKPG
+11 GNGKPGHTGNGKPG
-25 NGKFSQGSGQGKF
+25 NGKFSQDKFGRGGF
-38 NQGSG
+38 NQAGDQG
-43 QGEGGAKRKRRRR
+43 QGGAKRKRRRR

-70 QQSQNSERT
+70 QQ
-79 QNQRSQNQRSQN
+79 
-91 QSSQSQRSQGRPQK
+91 K
-105 WDDNSRG
+105 WDNNSRG

-117 EPRGENRHENRAE
+117 ENRGENRAE
-130 SRTGRRFDG
+130 SRANRRFDG
-139 LTSSERAE
+139 LTSVERAE
-147 RRAKTAHEDTKRGGG
+147 RRAKAAHEDTKRGGG
-162 GASRRNKSGHERNR
+162 GTSQRNKSGHERNR

-265 KVGATT
+265 KVGTTT

-293 NQSVSLAREKIGSGP
+293 NQSVSLAREKIGAGP

-323 PEEWYELIVEE
+323 PEEWYELIIEE

-344 LASHPGWIVRS
+344 LASHPAWIVRS

-386 ALPGLGSLEEAREQ
+386 ALPGLGSLDEAREQ

-443 LAAAPLDGTDTA
+443 LAVAPLDGPDTA

-470 GALGIQRGASLVAN
+470 AALGVQRGASLVAN

-533 DQLFDRVMVDVPC
+533 GQLFDRVMVDVPC

-618 LDSAAIL
+618 LDSAAAL
-625 REVALHTEGANGEP
+625 REVALHTEGADGEP

-663 VNASATTA
+663 VEASENPTTA

>member
-1 MSNEKRPYKG
+1 
-11 GNGKPGHAGNGKPG
+11 
-25 NGKFSQGSGQGKF
+25 
-38 NQGSG
+38 
-43 QGEGGAKRKRRRR
+43 
-56 SGSGNGSGAGEQNR
+56 
-70 QQSQNSERT
+70 
-79 QNQRSQNQRSQN
+79 
-91 QSSQSQRSQGRPQK
+91 
-105 WDDNSRG
+105 
-112 DKKRF
+112 
-117 EPRGENRHENRAE
+117 
-130 SRTGRRFDG
+130 
-139 LTSSERAE
+139 
-147 RRAKTAHEDTKRGGG
+147 
-162 GASRRNKSGHERNR
+162 
-176 RSMSAREF
+176 MSAREF

-250 TYDAILRHC
+250 TYDAILSRC
-259 VDRPLE
+259 VDRPIE
-265 KVGATT
+265 KVGTTT

-293 NQSVSLAREKIGSGP
+293 NQSVSLAREKIGAGP

-323 PEEWYELIVEE
+323 PEEWYELIIEE

-360 VAHGRPATEIEQL
+360 VAHGRPASEIEQL

-386 ALPGLGSLEEAREQ
+386 ALPGLGSLDEAREQ

-443 LAAAPLDGTDTA
+443 LAAAPLDGPDTA

-470 GALGIQRGASLVAN
+470 AALGVQRGASLIAN

-494 EGSLRPLPE
+494 ESSLRPLPE
-503 GSYAVLTGDG
+503 DSYTVLTGDG
-513 REITSTLRA
+513 RQIRETLRKN
-522 HASELP
+522 ASDLP
-528 GSVEP
+528 GSLEP
-533 DQLFDRVMVDVPC
+533 GQLFDRVMVDVPC

-604 NIVAEVLESGAVSL
+604 NIVAEALESGAVSL

-625 REVALHTEGANGEP
+625 REVALHTEDSNGEP

>member
-11 GNGKPGHAGNGKPG
+11 GHGKPG
-25 NGKFSQGSGQGKF
+25 NAGNGKF
-38 NQGSG
+38 NQGKSHQGGG

-56 SGSGNGSGAGEQNR
+56 SGSGAGVSEQNR
-70 QQSQNSERT
+70 QQSQNS
-79 QNQRSQNQRSQN
+79 QRSQNQRSQN
-91 QSSQSQRSQGRPQK
+91 QGSQNQRSQNSRTQGRPQK
-105 WDDNSRG
+105 WDDNSR
-112 DKKRF
+112 
-117 EPRGENRHENRAE
+117 PE

-139 LTSSERAE
+139 LTSVERAA
-147 RRAKTAHEDTKRGGG
+147 RRAKTEHDDTKRGGG
-162 GASRRNKSGHERNR
+162 GTSQRNKSGHERNR

-197 TARATVFE
+197 TARATVFD

-250 TYDAILRHC
+250 TYDAILSRC

-265 KVGATT
+265 KVGTTT

-293 NQSVSLAREKIGSGP
+293 NQSVSLAREKIGAGP

-323 PEEWYELIVEE
+323 PEEWYELIIED

-360 VAHGRPATEIEQL
+360 VAHGRPASEIEQL

-386 ALPGLGSLEEAREQ
+386 ALPGLGSLDEAREQ

-470 GALGIQRGASLVAN
+470 GAIGIQRGASLVAN
-484 EAAAHRAQLV
+484 EAAPHRAQLV
-494 EGSLRPLPE
+494 ESSMRPLPE
-503 GSYAVLTGDG
+503 DSYTILTGDG
-513 REITSTLRA
+513 RQIRETLRKNV
-522 HASELP
+522 SNLP
-528 GSVEP
+528 GSIEP
-533 DQLFDRVMVDVPC
+533 GQLFDRVMVDVPC

-582 SVTRPGGVIAYVT
+582 EATRPGGVIAYVT

-618 LDSAAIL
+618 LDSAAAL

-663 VNASATTA
+663 VKASENPTTA

>member
-11 GNGKPGHAGNGKPG
+11 GHGKPGHAGDAG
-25 NGKFSQGSGQGKF
+25 NGKF

-91 QSSQSQRSQGRPQK
+91 QSSQSQRSQGRQQK
-105 WDDNSRG
+105 WDNNSRD

-139 LTSSERAE
+139 LTSVERAA
-147 RRAKTAHEDTKRGGG
+147 RRAKTEHEDTKRGGG
-162 GASRRNKSGHERNR
+162 GTSQRNKSGHERNR

-250 TYDAILRHC
+250 TYDAILSRC
-259 VDRPLE
+259 VDRPIE
-265 KVGATT
+265 KVGTTT

-293 NQSVSLAREKIGSGP
+293 NQSVSLAREKIGAGP

-323 PEEWYELIVEE
+323 PEEWYELIIEE

-344 LASHPGWIVRS
+344 LASHPAWIVRS

-386 ALPGLGSLEEAREQ
+386 ALPGLGSLDEAREQ

-443 LAAAPLDGTDTA
+443 LAAAPLDGPDTA

-470 GALGIQRGASLVAN
+470 GALGIQRGASLIAN

-513 REITSTLRA
+513 RQIRETLRKN
-522 HASELP
+522 ASDLP
-528 GSVEP
+528 GSIEP
-533 DQLFDRVMVDVPC
+533 GQLFDRVMVDVPC

-582 SVTRPGGVIAYVT
+582 EATRPGGVIAYVT

-618 LDSAAIL
+618 LDSATIL
-625 REVALHTEGANGEP
+625 REVALHTEDANGEP

>member
-11 GNGKPGHAGNGKPG
+11 GHGKPGHAGNGKPR
-25 NGKFSQGSGQGKF
+25 NGKFGPDKFGRGGF
-38 NQGSG
+38 NQAGDQG
-43 QGEGGAKRKRRRR
+43 QGGAKRKRRRR
-56 SGSGNGSGAGEQNR
+56 SGSGSGAGEQNR
-70 QQSQNSERT
+70 QQDQN
-79 QNQRSQNQRSQN
+79 
-91 QSSQSQRSQGRPQK
+91 SQRSQK
-105 WDDNSRG
+105 WDNNSRG
-112 DKKRF
+112 DKERF
-117 EPRGENRHENRAE
+117 ENRGENRAE
-130 SRTGRRFDG
+130 SRANRRFDG
-139 LTSSERAE
+139 LTSVERAE

-265 KVGATT
+265 KVGTTT

-323 PEEWYELIVEE
+323 PEEWYELIIEE

-344 LASHPGWIVRS
+344 LASHPAWIVRS

-386 ALPGLGSLEEAREQ
+386 ALPGLGSLDEAREQ
-400 GAVDGELVEGS
+400 GAVDGELVEDS

-443 LAAAPLDGTDTA
+443 LAAAPLDGPDTA

-470 GALGIQRGASLVAN
+470 GALGIQRGASLIAN
-484 EAAAHRAQLV
+484 EAAPHRAQLV
-494 EGSLRPLPE
+494 ESSMRPLPE
-503 GSYAVLTGDG
+503 DSYAVLTGDG
-513 REITSTLRA
+513 REITSTLRT

-533 DQLFDRVMVDVPC
+533 GQLFDRVMVDVPC

-582 SVTRPGGVIAYVT
+582 EATRPGGVIAYVT

-604 NIVAEVLESGAVSL
+604 NIVAEALESGAVSL

>member
-1 MSNEKRPYKG
+1 MSNEKRPHKG
-11 GNGKPGHAGNGKPG
+11 GYGKPGHSGKPG
-25 NGKFSQGSGQGKF
+25 NGKFSQGKPNQGKSHQGGGQGY
-38 NQGSG
+38 G

-56 SGSGNGSGAGEQNR
+56 SGAGNGSGSGVSEQNR
-70 QQSQNSERT
+70 QQSQNSQRA
-79 QNQRSQNQRSQN
+79 QNQQ
-91 QSSQSQRSQGRPQK
+91 SQGRPQK
-105 WDDNSRG
+105 WDDNSR
-112 DKKRF
+112 R
-117 EPRGENRHENRAE
+117 E

-139 LTSSERAE
+139 LTSIERAE

-162 GASRRNKSGHERNR
+162 GTSQRNKSGHERNR

-197 TARATVFE
+197 TARATVFD

-265 KVGATT
+265 KVGVTT

-293 NQSVSLAREKIGSGP
+293 NQSVSLAREKIGAGP

-323 PEEWYELIVEE
+323 PEEWYELIIEE

-344 LASHPGWIVRS
+344 LASHPAWIVRS

-360 VAHGRPATEIEQL
+360 VAHGRPASEIEQL

-470 GALGIQRGASLVAN
+470 GAIGVQRGASLVAN
-484 EAAAHRAQLV
+484 EAAPHRAQLV
-494 EGSLRPLPE
+494 ESSMRPLPE
-503 GSYAVLTGDG
+503 DSYTVLTGDG
-513 REITSTLRA
+513 RQIRETLRKN
-522 HASELP
+522 ASALP

-533 DQLFDRVMVDVPC
+533 GQLFDRVMVDVPC

-582 SVTRPGGVIAYVT
+582 EATRPGGVIAYVT

-618 LDSAAIL
+618 LDSAAAL
-625 REVALHTEGANGEP
+625 REIALHIEGANGES

-663 VNASATTA
+663 VKASENPTTA